1 MVRNLLVLSV
11 LCVAVNLMN
20 NCAVVHAETLAEPA
34 TDTAVSAVLEERSVV
49 PDSEQEDIFSGLTVV
64 RVADP
69 YIELRT
75 GPGRGYPIQFVVAR
89 GGLIGIKKR
98 KTDWFKVR
106 TTKGEWGWVVREQ
119 LENTLAEDGSVVSFT
134 DPMLQDIYKP
144 HWEGGVFTGTLDG
157 TSANGFYLGR
167 GFNENFAVEVGGL
180 ESLGNVQNQ
189 IITWSIVHYP
199 FPSWRY
205 TPYFTLGTGFVQTD
219 SKASQLELE
228 DEKDDVIYG
237 GGGVRI
243 YLTRRFFLRIEYRNY
258 VKLQNEDENE
268 ELDEWKAGFSV
279 YF

>member
-1 MVRNLLVLSV
+1 MVRNFLVLSV
-11 LCVAVNLMN
+11 LCIAVNLMEKFPVAYADPLAGP
-20 NCAVVHAETLAEPA
+20 AVDTDSPVLLQERNVPA
-34 TDTAVSAVLEERSVV
+34 SNDNTDF
-49 PDSEQEDIFSGLTVV
+49 EDLTVV

-75 GPGRGYPIQFVVAR
+75 GPGRGYPIRYVVVR

-98 KTDWFKVR
+98 KTNWFKVR
-106 TTKGEWGWVVREQ
+106 TSKGEWGWVVRDQ
-119 LENTLAEDGSVVSFT
+119 LERTLAPDGSVVSFT
-134 DPMLQDIYKP
+134 DPMLRDIYKP

-167 GFNENFAVEVGGL
+167 GFTENIAIELTGL

-189 IITWSIVHYP
+189 IVTWSVVHYP

-205 TPYFTLGTGFVQTD
+205 TPYLTLGTGFIKTD
-219 SKASQLELE
+219 SKAVQLQLE
-228 DEKDDVIYG
+228 DEKDDVIYA

-243 YLTRRFFLRIEYRNY
+243 YLTRRFFARVEYRNY
-258 VKLQNEDENE
+258 VKLQNENENE
-268 ELDEWKAGFSV
+268 ELDEWKAGFNV